1 MSDLSAIN
9 FWGFIAAVII
19 EACIALNISL
29 RAMRSH
35 GRERRILLVAASLAV
50 LTIALFV
57 IFYIYN
63 TNTWSPGA

>member
-1 MSDLSAIN
+1 MRDLSAIN
-9 FWGFIAAVII
+9 FWGFIAAIII
-19 EACIALNISL
+19 EAFIALSISL

-50 LTIALFV
+50 FTIALFV
-57 IFYIYN
+57 IFYVYN